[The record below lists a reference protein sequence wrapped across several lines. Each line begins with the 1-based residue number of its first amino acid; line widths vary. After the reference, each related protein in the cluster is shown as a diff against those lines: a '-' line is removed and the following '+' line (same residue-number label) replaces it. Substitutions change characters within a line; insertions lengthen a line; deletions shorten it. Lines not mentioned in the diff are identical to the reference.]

1 MTQKLFGDRRYASPM
16 TWQPIFFARVG
27 FWVASGLVL
36 FLSLMPSDQLP
47 PVAFDV
53 WDKAQHAVGFLV
65 LGVLGFWAYAGWH
78 RRVLMGLL
86 LFGAV
91 IELLQSMTGWRH
103 GDWLDWL
110 ADSIGVMASYLLF
123 RLWLHRAQ

>member
-1 MTQKLFGDRRYASPM
+1 MTQKLFGDRRYSSPM
-16 TWQPIFFARVG
+16 TWQPVFFARVG

-91 IELLQSMTGWRH
+91 IELLQSMTGW
-103 GDWLDWL
+103 
-110 ADSIGVMASYLLF
+110 IG
-123 RLWLHRAQ
+123 